1 MSNKKSSNDFFRLTN
16 KPNRRDIHFSNT
28 SDKVTQQNLT
38 VERPESVG
46 HVLLKKLIK
55 KFNNLSELLGIN
67 FLVNQLFINWLIGSD
82 F

>member
-16 KPNRRDIHFSNT
+16 KPNRRDIYFSNT

-38 VERPESVG
+38 VERPERVG

-55 KFNNLSELLGIN
+55 KCYNLSELLGIH
-67 FLVNQLFINWLIGSD
+67 FLVNQLFIN
-82 F
+82 